1 MPERYLL
8 VRWPD
13 GPCQRI
19 YSPAA
24 VVEEYFAAGQT
35 YPVAEFVERS
45 REALLIAGERVKQ
58 EYDFPCGNAS
68 RSIALIEAHAELY
81 GLGDVTVEGI
91 ESAPRPAPVVGP
103 APPPLSQRTIR

>member
-19 YSPAA
+19 YSPSA

-45 REALLIAGERVKQ
+45 REALMIAGDRVRQ
-58 EYDFPCGNAS
+58 AYDFPFGNAS
-68 RSIALIEAHAELY
+68 RSIALIEAHAELFA
-81 GLGDVTVEGI
+81 LGDVTVERI
-91 ESAPRPAPVVGP
+91 EP
-103 APPPLSQRTIR
+103 

>member
-8 VRWPD
+8 VRWPE

-19 YSPAA
+19 YSPSA

-45 REALLIAGERVKQ
+45 REALLIATERVRQ
-58 EYDFPCGNAS
+58 EYDFPSGNAS
-68 RSIALIEAHAELY
+68 RSIALIEAHAELF
-81 GLGDVTVEGI
+81 GLGDVTIEGI
-91 ESAPRPAPVVGP
+91 ESATRPAP
-103 APPPLSQRTIR
+103 AEIAATPPLP

>member
-19 YSPAA
+19 YSPSA

-58 EYDFPCGNAS
+58 AYDFPRGNAS
-68 RSIALIEAHAELY
+68 RSIALVEAHAELF

-91 ESAPRPAPVVGP
+91 EPAPQPDP
-103 APPPLSQRTIR
+103 AVATATPPLA

>member
-13 GPCQRI
+13 GPGQRI
-19 YSPAA
+19 YSPSA

-45 REALLIAGERVKQ
+45 REALMIAADRVRQ
-58 EYDFPCGNAS
+58 EYGFPCGNSS
-68 RSIALIEAHAELY
+68 RSIALIEAHAELF

-91 ESAPRPAPVVGP
+91 EAPPSPAPIEVSVT
-103 APPPLSQRTIR
+103 PPLL

>member
-19 YSPAA
+19 YSPSA

-58 EYDFPCGNAS
+58 AYDFPAGNAS
-68 RSIALIEAHAELY
+68 RSIALIEAHAEMF
-81 GLGDVTVEGI
+81 GLGDVTVVGI
-91 ESAPRPAPVVGP
+91 ESP
-103 APPPLSQRTIR
+103 APPDPAVVAVTPPPLL

>member
-19 YSPAA
+19 YSPSA

-35 YPVAEFVERS
+35 YPVDEFVERS
-45 REALLIAGERVKQ
+45 RLALMIAGDRVKAD
-58 EYDFPCGNAS
+58 YGYPCGHAS
-68 RSIALIEAHAELY
+68 RSIALIEAHAERY
-81 GLGDVTVEGI
+81 GPGDVTVEGI
-91 ESAPRPAPVVGP
+91 EPRAVTRP
-103 APPPLSQRTIR
+103 SR